1 MAGISIVSHLV
12 NDIRDVLRGRT
23 PAHSHLR
30 NRLKIALS
38 VTLIVD
44 LVAATLLYYLEHKA
58 KGSDIS
64 TWWDSFYFIT
74 AQLTTLSSSLG
85 NPVTFPGEVLCLLI
99 DIYAI
104 TIVAALAGIFGGF
117 FAHRTLDMTQKAN
130 SGSGY

>member
-64 TWWDSFYFIT
+64 TWWGF
-74 AQLTTLSSSLG
+74 
-85 NPVTFPGEVLCLLI
+85 VLFHHRAADDAVLLI
-99 DIYAI
+99 
-104 TIVAALAGIFGGF
+104 G
-117 FAHRTLDMTQKAN
+117 Q
-130 SGSGY
+130 SGDFSW